1 MEVEVEIFLPS
12 GACHCST
19 ETFRRQMEEISK
31 RIKEKYNMGVSI
43 MYLPVNAKRAKELDI
58 WTANTVAIN
67 GKAVLQGYYSASDV
81 EGKILEAIKSQKV

>member
-1 MEVEVEIFLPS
+1 MKVEVEIFLQS

-31 RIKEKYNMGVSI
+31 RIKEKHGVRVEVS
-43 MYLPVNAKRAKELDI
+43 YWPVHAKRARELDI

-67 GKAVLQGYYSASDV
+67 GKEVLHGQYLASDI
-81 EGKILEAIKSQKV
+81 EREIKKAMEMR